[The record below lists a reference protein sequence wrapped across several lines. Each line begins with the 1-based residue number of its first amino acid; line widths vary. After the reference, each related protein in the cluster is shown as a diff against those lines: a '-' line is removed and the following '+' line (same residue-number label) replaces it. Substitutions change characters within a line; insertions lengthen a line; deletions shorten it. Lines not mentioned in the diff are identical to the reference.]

1 MIDVNLS
8 FKNYS
13 VIFDC
18 FSDLGEHIV
27 IKSFEDHIITFQ
39 CSGALVH
46 ASINIHGEMLHRMLN
61 SDQWTQ
67 AIRIC
72 RWARN
77 TCLWATLAAIASRK
91 NQLQICE
98 DAYAAALQIDKVSY
112 LRHIKTLDTSSAEYM
127 AEIALLRGRLPEA
140 ITILLHSQEYRKAIN
155 ICFRMHN
162 WYKAIEIAQKYQ
174 NDLISLI
181 ADERRK
187 YLKALNQTEMDPKLK
202 ETLNIETKQSNEE

>member
-1 MIDVNLS
+1 MLANVSKTLIS
-8 FKNYS
+8 KT
-13 VIFDC
+13 

-27 IKSFEDHIITFQ
+27 IKSVEDHIITFQ
-39 CSGALVH
+39 CANSLVH
-46 ASINIHGEMLHRMLN
+46 ASVNIHGEMLHRVLQ

-127 AEIALLRGRLPEA
+127 AEIALLRGRFPEA
-140 ITILLHSQEYRKAIN
+140 ITILLHSQDYQKAIN
-155 ICFRMHN
+155 ICLRMHN

-174 NDLISLI
+174 SELIVLIS
-181 ADERRK
+181 DERRK

-202 ETLNIETKQSNEE
+202 EVLDTEIETNQ